1 MIEIREYIDG
11 RGRSPFGRWFDGLDA
26 RAANRIRTALT
37 RMEAGNL
44 SNTKTLAEECW
55 SAAYMLAR
63 ATGYISA
70 GMGDTLI
77 VLLGEGAK
85 VLQQRDIEQARELSR
100 VQDDASPQEM

>member
-26 RAANRIRTALT
+26 RAANRVRMALA

-44 SNTKTLAEECW
+44 SNTKGVLAEECW
-55 SAAYMLAR
+55 SVAYMLAQ

-70 GMGDTLI
+70 GMGT
-77 VLLGEGAK
+77 
-85 VLQQRDIEQARELSR
+85 
-100 VQDDASPQEM
+100 P

>member
-1 MIEIREYIDG
+1 
-11 RGRSPFGRWFDGLDA
+11 
-26 RAANRIRTALT
+26 
-37 RMEAGNL
+37 
-44 SNTKTLAEECW
+44 
-55 SAAYMLAR
+55 MLAR
-63 ATGYISA
+63 ATGYIAA